1 MVYKCSGDLN
11 QRKIDD
17 STEFE
22 VKHRG
27 VWKKFIPAQER
38 RNFLTSMHNFKMIAL
53 SKEMNIIWP
62 NISADIF
69 YLVGGTS
76 DALSV
81 LVESVIAHCITKS
94 MIRRVDKDGYIASSY
109 ERGDYILYLLLLY
122 FLHIHSFIMM
132 LN

>member
-1 MVYKCSGDLN
+1 VVYKCSGDLN
-11 QRKIDD
+11 QRRIDY

-22 VKHRG
+22 VKHRWI
-27 VWKKFIPAQER
+27 WKKFIPAQER
-38 RNFLTSMHNFKMIAL
+38 RNFLISMHNFKMIAL

-81 LVESVIAHCITKS
+81 SEESVLAHYK
-94 MIRRVDKDGYIASSY
+94 
-109 ERGDYILYLLLLY
+109 
-122 FLHIHSFIMM
+122 
-132 LN
+132 N